1 MTISVAVKAS
11 PIEGDWQPY
20 LDELRLLF
28 AEERGHLEI
37 IRAKGKR
44 SPEELRL
51 KQLRLEM
58 LGELGGIFAQC
69 TAHQVQIRQLFQES
83 KP

>member
-1 MTISVAVKAS
+1 MNATAVSVS

-28 AEERGHLEI
+28 MEERDHLEI
-37 IRAKGKR
+37 LRSKGKR

-51 KQLRLEM
+51 KQLRLES
-58 LGELGGIFAQC
+58 LGELGTVFAQC
-69 TAHQVQIRQLFQES
+69 TAHQSAIRQLFQES